1 MEKESTQ
8 RSRAKGFSVGRLAVR
23 MWENS
28 GMVVVYI
35 VLFLLLSLFV
45 PNFLTWRNM
54 IGLALSVSMLGMT
67 ACTMLF
73 CLASGHFDLS
83 VSSVLV
89 FAGVAAAVVINRTN
103 MVGLGIAMGILA
115 GGICGLL
122 NGLIIAKMRIN
133 ALITTLAM
141 MHIARGF
148 AYIVSGGQA
157 VSIGNERFFGLGN
170 GSLLSIPNPIWVTI
184 ACFVV
189 FAVLLNNTTYGK
201 NTLAIGG
208 NIEAARLA
216 GINVDRIK
224 ILIFAVQGLM
234 AGFAGVIL
242 ASRMTSGQPNA
253 SQGFELNVISS
264 CVLGGVSLNGGIA
277 PIQGAIGG
285 VLIMGT
291 VQDAMSLLN
300 IPTFYQY
307 VVRGLILLIAVALDQ
322 LKQQKMS
329 RTS

>member
-1 MEKESTQ
+1 MEKNSTQ
-8 RSRAKGFSVGRLAVR
+8 QAAAKGFNMARMAAR

-28 GMVVVYI
+28 GMLVVYI
-35 VLFLLLSLFV
+35 ALFLLLSVFV
-45 PNFLTWRNM
+45 RNFLTWRNM

-89 FAGVAAAVVINRTN
+89 FSGVAAAVVINKTG
-103 MVGLGIAMGILA
+103 MVGLGIAIGILA
-115 GGICGLL
+115 GGLCGLL
-122 NGLIIAKMRIN
+122 NGLIIAKVRIN

-157 VSIGNERFFGLGN
+157 VSIGNEGFFGLGN
-170 GSLLSIPNPIWVTI
+170 GVFLSIPNPIWITI

-224 ILIFAVQGLM
+224 ILIFAMQGLM

-253 SQGFELNVISS
+253 AQGFELNVISS
-264 CVLGGVSLNGGIA
+264 CVLGGVSLTGGIA

-307 VVRGLILLIAVALDQ
+307 VVRGLILLIAVTIDQ
-322 LKQQKMS
+322 FKQQKMS
-329 RTS
+329 RAG

>member
-1 MEKESTQ
+1 VKDNTLQAAGQ
-8 RSRAKGFSVGRLAVR
+8 RTISVGRLFSR
-23 MWENS
+23 LWENS
-28 GMVVVYI
+28 GMIVVYV
-35 VLFLLLSLFV
+35 VLFLLLSIFV
-45 PNFLTWRNM
+45 PYFFTWRNM
-54 IGLALSVSMLGMT
+54 IALALSISMLGMV

-83 VSSVLV
+83 VSSIVALSGV
-89 FAGVAAAVVINRTN
+89 VAGVVINGTGS
-103 MVGLGIAMGILA
+103 VILGIFAGILA
-115 GGICGLL
+115 GGVFGLL
-122 NGLIIAKMRIN
+122 NGVIIAKAHIN

-157 VSIGNERFFGLGN
+157 MSIGNTKFFGLGN
-170 GSLLSIPNPIWVTI
+170 GIFLGVPSPIWITI
-184 ACFVV
+184 ACFAV
-189 FAVLLNNTTYGK
+189 FAVLINYTTYGR

-224 ILIFAVQGLM
+224 IIIFSAQGLM

-242 ASRMTSGQPNA
+242 ASRMTSGQPMSA
-253 SQGFELNVISS
+253 QGFELNVISS
-264 CVLGGVSLNGGIA
+264 CVLGGVSLTGGIA
-277 PIQGAIGG
+277 PIHGAIVG

-307 VVRGLILLIAVALDQ
+307 VVRGVILLIAVMIDQ
-322 LKQQKMS
+322 IKQHRSGKP
-329 RTS
+329 T

>member
-1 MEKESTQ
+1 MKTDSIESARGKTFSIK
-8 RSRAKGFSVGRLAVR
+8 RVFSRL
-23 MWENS
+23 WENS
-28 GMVVVYI
+28 GMIVVYV
-35 VLFLLLSLFV
+35 VLFILLSLFV
-45 PNFLTWRNM
+45 PYFFTWRNM
-54 IGLALSVSMLGMT
+54 IALALSISMLGMVT
-67 ACTMLF
+67 CTMLF

-83 VSSVLV
+83 VSSIVAFSGV
-89 FAGVAAAVVINRTN
+89 VAGVVINGTGS
-103 MVGLGIAMGILA
+103 VALGIFTGIVA
-115 GGICGLL
+115 GGVFGLL
-122 NGLIIAKMRIN
+122 NGVIIAKAHIN

-157 VSIGNERFFGLGN
+157 MSIGNIGFFGLGN
-170 GSLLSIPNPIWVTI
+170 GIFLGVPNPIWITI
-184 ACFVV
+184 ACFAV
-189 FAVLLNNTTYGK
+189 FAVLINNTTYGK

-224 ILIFAVQGLM
+224 IIIFSMQGLM

-242 ASRMTSGQPNA
+242 ASRMTSGQPMA
-253 SQGFELNVISS
+253 AQGFELNVISS
-264 CVLGGVSLNGGIA
+264 CVLGGVSLTGGIA
-277 PIQGAIGG
+277 PIQGAIVG

-307 VVRGLILLIAVALDQ
+307 VVRGLILLIAVMIDQ
-322 LKQQKMS
+322 IKQQRMS
-329 RTS
+329 KAV